1 MAKETAPKIKDYEI
15 IRYPLLSEKTTGL
28 TSDNNTYTFCVGT
41 SSSKIEIQEAIER
54 LFNVEVENVRTCNY
68 RGKMKR
74 TLKGIGSTPKYKKA
88 YVTLKEGNK
97 IDSLVEG
104 L

>member
-28 TSDNNTYTFCVGT
+28 TSDNNTYTFCVST
-41 SSSKIEIQEAIER
+41 NSSKTEIKEAVER
-54 LFNVEVENVRTCNY
+54 LFSVKVEKVCTCNY
-68 RGKMKR
+68 LGKVKR
-74 TLKGIGSTPKYKKA
+74 SLKGKARTPKYKKA

-97 IDSLVEG
+97 IDSLIES